1 MRKRRK
7 SISVCLYFIPFGT
20 AFYSCFVRVY
30 NGPAHTNVVR
40 LWCEHGTT
48 VIDVVLKRLFVNVKL
63 IFFLTL
69 CIRWRGVPHCQSVN
83 FNA

>member
-1 MRKRRK
+1 MWKRRQ
-7 SISVCLYFIPFGT
+7 SFSVCLHFIPFRVV
-20 AFYSCFVRVY
+20 FYSCFVRVY
-30 NGPAHTNVVR
+30 NGPAHTNMVR
-40 LWCEHGTT
+40 LWYEHGAT

-69 CIRWRGVPHCQSVN
+69 CIRWCSALHCQSVN